1 MKEGKMKKT
10 LIIFGVLLLA
20 VSVAFAGAKKEKEK
34 AMEEAAPAVERTLP
48 PDAIVAGVVKADEM
62 LEDGTKGVD
71 MSILK
76 LTPEDE
82 KKLREGNYTAAI
94 VMHVLDASWPQ
105 QQIAGMKSVFDK
117 YNIEVISVTG
127 AGAKP
132 EVQMDNIESVIAK
145 RPDVILSI
153 PVDQTAES
161 PAYLKIA
168 EAGIH
173 LVLLDMI
180 PTGLEHGKHYT
191 TVVSSSSYGNGVSA
205 ADIMAN
211 EFIKLG
217 IENPKVATM
226 KLNFKH
232 FVTEERVRGFVE
244 RVESA
249 YPWIEIVKEVD
260 IPFDMPKVTEISAG
274 VIAGAPDL
282 DGFFVIWMTPAMSLV
297 AAAREAGLD
306 PEKFIITTVD
316 LEEDGAYDIASGGY
330 IKGTGAQDPY
340 TNGQAEAIAACRAI
354 LGYDNPLYVAVPGYA
369 VSRQNIVE
377 GYKKILGEDPP
388 AMIKE
393 AAEKAM

>member
-1 MKEGKMKKT
+1 MKKVV
-10 LIIFGVLLLA
+10 IICGVLFLA
-20 VSVAFAGAKKEKEK
+20 FGVAFAGSDKEE
-34 AMEEAAPAVERTLP
+34 AMEEAAPSVERTLP
-48 PDAIVAGVVKADEM
+48 PDAIIAGVVKANEM

-71 MSILK
+71 MSVLK
-76 LTPEDE
+76 LTAEDE
-82 KKLREGNYTAAI
+82 KKLKAGNYTAAI

-105 QQIAGMKSVFDK
+105 QQIAGMKSIFDK
-117 YNIEVISVTG
+117 YNIEIISVTG

-145 RPDVILSI
+145 KPDFILSI
-153 PVDQTAES
+153 PVDQTAET

-180 PTGLEHGKHYT
+180 PTGLEHEKHYT

-205 ADIMAN
+205 ADIMAS
-211 EFIKLG
+211 EFIRLG

-249 YPWIEIVKEVD
+249 YPWIEVVKMVD

-274 VIAGAPDL
+274 LITANPDL
-282 DGFFVIWMTPAMSLV
+282 DGCFVIWMTPAMSLV

-306 PEKFIITTVD
+306 PDKFIITTVD
-316 LEEDGAYDIASGGY
+316 LEEDGAYEIASGGY
-330 IKGTGAQDPY
+330 IKGTGAQDPF
-340 TNGQAEAIAACRAI
+340 TNGQAEALAACRAI

-369 VSRQNIVE
+369 VSRKNIVE

-388 AMIKE
+388 QMIKD
-393 AAEKAM
+393 AAAKM